1 MILNLY
7 LVSGGGAPKGKDFVP
22 FWSENG
28 YRPCSF
34 WSGIGY
40 GFQGNYRSVRT
51 YLLFQFQPRKK
62 DKEICKFEM
71 DFKKSFFVAVL
82 I

>member
-1 MILNLY
+1 MLSIP
-7 LVSGGGAPKGKDFVP
+7 GGGGVLPVNHIGCATPKDRDFV
-22 FWSENG
+22 S
-28 YRPCSF
+28 SF

-40 GFQGNYRSVRT
+40 GFQGNYDSVRT

-71 DFKKSFFVAVL
+71 DF
-82 I
+82 